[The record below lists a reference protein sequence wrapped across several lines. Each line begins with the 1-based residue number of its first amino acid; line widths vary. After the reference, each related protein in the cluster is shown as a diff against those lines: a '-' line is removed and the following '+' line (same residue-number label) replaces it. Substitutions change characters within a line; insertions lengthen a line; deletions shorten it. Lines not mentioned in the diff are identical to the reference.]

1 LHGDSDDINAHVDNC
16 LASSN
21 NGGSLSSSLS
31 GSSSGL
37 NSSSNSIN
45 SSSGSVTSSGTAKP
59 RGKLGARRRGKMVSS
74 TEGEVYETY
83 MVGNQKRI
91 RTCSLLEDGYA
102 GLFGPSNTKT
112 DEADEELNIDGDD
125 TIQFGQAQF
134 SESDLINMADL
145 GTIDENEP
153 PIITTTTITT
163 TTQSPEQ
170 PRPQTPSQNNQ
181 TQGFIIESLKNR
193 VRELEQSMS
202 NRGHCMICLSWYDSP
217 VVSINCWHVHCE
229 KCWMSTLAA
238 KKLCPQ
244 CNLIT
249 TPAELRRIYL

>member
-1 LHGDSDDINAHVDNC
+1 VFIHDEYSFIV
-16 LASSN
+16 
-21 NGGSLSSSLS
+21 
-31 GSSSGL
+31 
-37 NSSSNSIN
+37 
-45 SSSGSVTSSGTAKP
+45 
-59 RGKLGARRRGKMVSS
+59 RR
-74 TEGEVYETY
+74 Y

-91 RTCSLLEDGYA
+91 RTSSLLEDGYA

-112 DEADEELNIDGDD
+112 DDVDEDLNIDGDD

-145 GTIDENEP
+145 VNIDENEP
-153 PIITTTTITT
+153 PIITTTSATT
-163 TTQSPEQ
+163 TTTGSPEQ
-170 PRPQTPSQNNQ
+170 PQTTGQP
-181 TQGFIIESLKNR
+181 IIDSLKLR
-193 VRELEQSMS
+193 IKELEQSMS

-244 CNLIT
+244 CNVIT